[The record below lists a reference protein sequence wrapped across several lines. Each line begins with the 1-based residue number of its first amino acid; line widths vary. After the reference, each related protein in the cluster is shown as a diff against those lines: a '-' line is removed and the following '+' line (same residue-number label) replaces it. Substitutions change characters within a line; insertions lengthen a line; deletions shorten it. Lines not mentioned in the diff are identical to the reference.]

1 MSMIS
6 GWKIV
11 ALSLGA
17 LVSHAFAQVA
27 GYEVIDLGTLPNSA
41 SPESSAWAINDRH
54 EVVGWARDSNKT
66 RHATLW
72 LYCPNYGLVA
82 REWHDLTAAAGESDD
97 GEAFDMNM
105 SGLVVGR
112 QATSTSGGIW
122 RGYLWDV
129 AASPLSTVEL
139 ETFISGANTQGFANA
154 VNDASP
160 AIIVGTA
167 QASGG
172 CLGSVSRNEA
182 FSYRQGDPA
191 WALTDLGANSSDY
204 YSQATGVNNATPA
217 LATGRS
223 TSELC
228 YSDSCQSDQEAVGWT
243 LTSPPMMADLPD
255 NGLSYGAQAWGIN
268 DAGHRVG
275 IAVTAASPCE
285 RHAAFWASSSTAP
298 VDLGS
303 VGIASSHGSI
313 AYRLNEQGTSGEAT
327 VVGGDTSIGLAWR
340 WYRNSAG
347 TWSGVDLN
355 SLISPLCGGWVLREA
370 HDVSSDGWIV
380 GYGSIGGQRHGFLLK
395 PIECRGDLNGSC
407 SVDGADLG
415 LLLGA
420 WGCSPC
426 NGCMMDMNFDGAVNG
441 ADLGILLGGWGSC
454 VCSGCQSGARSSES
468 GAEASTPALDEALVI
483 LGLPSVAKLNQFL
496 AAQGASER
504 AETLDWLFVYL
515 ISRN

>member
-228 YSDSCQSDQEAVGWT
+228 
-243 LTSPPMMADLPD
+243 
-255 NGLSYGAQAWGIN
+255 
-268 DAGHRVG
+268 
-275 IAVTAASPCE
+275 
-285 RHAAFWASSSTAP
+285 
-298 VDLGS
+298 
-303 VGIASSHGSI
+303 
-313 AYRLNEQGTSGEAT
+313 
-327 VVGGDTSIGLAWR
+327 
-340 WYRNSAG
+340 
-347 TWSGVDLN
+347 
-355 SLISPLCGGWVLREA
+355 
-370 HDVSSDGWIV
+370 
-380 GYGSIGGQRHGFLLK
+380 
-395 PIECRGDLNGSC
+395 
-407 SVDGADLG
+407 
-415 LLLGA
+415 
-420 WGCSPC
+420 
-426 NGCMMDMNFDGAVNG
+426 
-441 ADLGILLGGWGSC
+441 
-454 VCSGCQSGARSSES
+454 
-468 GAEASTPALDEALVI
+468 
-483 LGLPSVAKLNQFL
+483 
-496 AAQGASER
+496 
-504 AETLDWLFVYL
+504 
-515 ISRN
+515 